1 MANDVSNLNRQHWAK
16 KVQAE
21 LEESL
26 ICMDLANT
34 QFKDQLKDGT
44 TVNFPTVGRMAV
56 GSYTK
61 YTNVTAQDIKTTN
74 ETLVINQTPMVM
86 FSYDEVDAIENYLD
100 VVSVQMSRNVFTLKQ
115 YIEGKFFAEYANATY
130 NSGSAVA
137 LTTAVA
143 DATYPGAVFGLGRA
157 TLGNNG
163 VDTSKLVLV
172 VDEFQALKIAVSA
185 AATGFNTS
193 DESIRRGFIGTYM
206 GMDVY
211 TSNNLSFTATLDLA
225 TQPALNDTVRIN
237 GVTFT
242 FVTTL
247 GTTAGNVLRG
257 ADAAAA
263 MTNLI
268 SAING
273 TAGAGTTYVDVG
285 SDIRNKKLIGI
296 SAAQGTNQVL
306 LTSIHGYRPVS
317 TPTMTTAANDWK
329 DAIIHCLV
337 MEKGA
342 INLVMQKEVS
352 VTEREEPLK
361 LVKNYFVWTKFGI
374 KTFTEGAERIY
385 DVRLLAQADEA

>member
-61 YTNVTAQDIKTTN
+61 YTNVTAQDIKTSN

-86 FSYDEVDAIENYLD
+86 FAYDEVDEIENYID
-100 VVSVQMSRNVFTLKQ
+100 VVSEQMSRNVHTLKQ
-115 YIEGKFFAEYANATY
+115 YIEGEFFNEYSNASSNNGT
-130 NSGSAVA
+130 AVA

-143 DATYPGAVFGLGRA
+143 DATYPGKVFGTAAA
-157 TLGNNG
+157 TLANNG
-163 VDTSKLVLV
+163 VDKSKLALV
-172 VDEFQALKIAVSA
+172 VDEFQLLNIGISA
-185 AATGFNTS
+185 ASTGFNVS
-193 DESIRRGFIGTYM
+193 DETIKRGYKGTYM

-211 TSNNLSFTATLDLA
+211 TSNNLTFTATLDLA
-225 TQPALNDTVRIN
+225 TNPTANNTVTIN
-237 GVTFT
+237 GVVFK
-242 FVTTL
+242 FVASPSAAGDIDI
-247 GTTAGNVLRG
+247 GT
-257 ADAAAA
+257 DAAGSQA
-263 MTNLI
+263 NLI
-268 SAING
+268 AAING
-273 TAGAGTTYVDVG
+273 GAGAGTAYVAIDVAT
-285 SDIRNKKLIGI
+285 RNKKLIGI
-296 SAAQGTNQVL
+296 SAAQGTDQVL

-317 TPTMTTAANDWK
+317 SDMTAAANDWK
-329 DAIIHCLV
+329 DAILHCLV

-352 VTEREEPLK
+352 VEQRDEPLK
-361 LVKNYFVWTKFGI
+361 LVTNYFVWSKFGI
-374 KTFTEGAERIY
+374 KTFTEGAERMY
-385 DVRLLAQADEA
+385 EVRLLSQANES

>member
-1 MANDVSNLNRQHWAK
+1 MANNVSNLNQQKWAK
-16 KVQAE
+16 TVQAE

-34 QFKDQLKDGT
+34 QFKSDLKDGT
-44 TVNFPTVGRMAV
+44 TVNFPTVGRMAI

-61 YTNVTAQDIKTTN
+61 YTNVTAQDIKTSN

-86 FSYDEVDAIENYLD
+86 FSYDEVDAIENYID

-115 YIEGKFFAEYANATY
+115 YIEGKFFAEYANAAY
-130 NSGSAVA
+130 NSGTAVS

-143 DATYPGAVFGLGRA
+143 DATYPGTVFGLGRA
-157 TLGNNG
+157 TLANNG
-163 VDTSKLVLV
+163 VDSSKLVMV
-172 VDEFQALKIAVSA
+172 VDEFQKLKISISA
-185 AATGFNTS
+185 ASNQASVS
-193 DESIRRGFIGTYM
+193 DEQLRRGFQGTYM

-225 TQPALNDTVRIN
+225 TNVTAGDTVTIN
-237 GVTFT
+237 GVVFK
-242 FVTTL
+242 FVASPSAAGDVDV
-247 GTTAGNVLRG
+247 GT
-257 ADAAAA
+257 DAATSQA
-263 MTNLI
+263 NLI
-268 SAING
+268 AAING
-273 TAGAGTTYVDVG
+273 GAGAGTAYVAIDAAV
-285 SDIRNKKLIGI
+285 RNKKLIGI

-306 LTSIHGYRPVS
+306 LTSIHGSRPLS
-317 TPTMTTAANDWK
+317 SNMTASANDWK

-342 INLVMQKEVS
+342 IHLVLQKEVS

>member
-1 MANDVSNLNRQHWAK
+1 MSNDVSSLIRQKWAK
-16 KVQAE
+16 TVQAE

-34 QFKDQLKDGT
+34 QFKEDLKDGT
-44 TVNFPTVGRMAV
+44 TVNFPSVGRMAI

-61 YTNVTAQDIKTTN
+61 YTNVTAQDIKTSN

-86 FSYDEVDAIENYLD
+86 FSYDEVDAIENYID

-130 NSGSAVA
+130 NSGTAVA

-143 DATYPGAVFGLGRA
+143 DATYPGTVFGLGRA
-157 TLGNNG
+157 TLANNG
-163 VDTSKLVLV
+163 VDSSKLVMV
-172 VDEFQALKIAVSA
+172 VDEYQKLKISISA
-185 AATGFNTS
+185 ASNQASVS
-193 DESIRRGFIGTYM
+193 DEQLRRGFQGTYM

-225 TQPALNDTVRIN
+225 TNVTANDTVTVN
-237 GVTFT
+237 GVVFK
-242 FVTTL
+242 FVASPSA
-247 GTTAGNVLRG
+247 AGDVDVG
-257 ADAAAA
+257 ADAATSQA
-263 MTNLI
+263 NLI
-268 SAING
+268 AAING
-273 TAGAGTTYVDVG
+273 GAGAGTAYVAIDA
-285 SDIRNKKLIGI
+285 SIRNKKLIGI

-306 LTSIHGYRPVS
+306 LTSIHGARPLS
-317 TPTMTTAANDWK
+317 SNMTAAANDWK

-342 INLVMQKEVS
+342 IHLVMQKEVS
-352 VTEREEPLK
+352 VTERDEPLK

>member
-1 MANDVSNLNRQHWAK
+1 MSNDVSNLIRQKWAK
-16 KVQAE
+16 TVQAE

-34 QFKDQLKDGT
+34 QFKSDLRDGT
-44 TVNFPTVGRMAV
+44 TINFPTVGRMAV

-61 YTNVTAQDIKTTN
+61 YTNVTAQDIKTSN
-74 ETLVINQTPMVM
+74 ETLVIDQTPMVM
-86 FSYDEVDAIENYLD
+86 FSYDEVDAIENYID

-115 YIEGKFFAEYANATY
+115 YIEGKFFNQYSNAAY
-130 NSGSAVA
+130 NNGTAVS

-143 DATYPGAVFGLGRA
+143 DATYPGTVFGTARA
-157 TLGNNG
+157 TLGNAG
-163 VDTSKLVLV
+163 VDTSKLALV
-172 VDEFQALKIAVSA
+172 VDEFQKLKIGISA
-185 AATGFNTS
+185 ISNQASVS
-193 DESIRRGFIGTYM
+193 DETIKRGYQGSYM
-206 GMDVY
+206 GMDIY
-211 TSNNLSFTATLDLA
+211 TSNNLTFTATLDLA

-237 GVTFT
+237 GLTFT
-242 FVTTL
+242 FVTTI
-247 GTTAGNVLRG
+247 GATAGNVLRG
-257 ADAAAA
+257 ADAAAS

-273 TAGAGTTYVDVG
+273 TAGGGTTYIDFAAI
-285 SDIRNKKLIGI
+285 DRNKKLVGI

-306 LTSIHGYRPVS
+306 LTSIHGYRAVS

-329 DAIIHCLV
+329 DAILHCLV

-361 LVKNYFVWTKFGI
+361 LVKNYFVWSKFGI
-374 KTFTEGAERIY
+374 KTFTEGSERMY
-385 DVRLLAQADEA
+385 DVRLLSQADEA

>member
-34 QFKDQLKDGT
+34 QFKSDLKDGT
-44 TVNFPTVGRMAV
+44 TVNFPTVGRMAI

-61 YTNVTAQDIKTTN
+61 YTNVTAQDIKTSN

-86 FSYDEVDAIENYLD
+86 FSYDEVDAIENYID

-130 NSGSAVA
+130 NSGTAVS

-143 DATYPGAVFGLGRA
+143 DATYPGTVFGLGRA
-157 TLGNNG
+157 TLANNG
-163 VDTSKLVLV
+163 VDSSKLVMV
-172 VDEFQALKIAVSA
+172 VDEFQKLKISISA
-185 AATGFNTS
+185 ASNQASVS
-193 DESIRRGFIGTYM
+193 DEQLRRGFQGTYM

-225 TQPALNDTVRIN
+225 TQPTANDTVTVN

-242 FVTTL
+242 FVSSI
-247 GTTAGNVLRG
+247 GSTAGNVLLG
-257 ADAAAA
+257 ASAATAQA
-263 MTNLI
+263 NLI

-273 TAGAGTTYVDVG
+273 GAGAGTAYVAIDAAV
-285 SDIRNKKLIGI
+285 RNKKLIGI

-306 LTSIHGYRPVS
+306 LTSIHGSRPLS
-317 TPTMTTAANDWK
+317 SNMTAAANDWK

-342 INLVMQKEVS
+342 IHLVLQKEVS

>member
-1 MANDVSNLNRQHWAK
+1 MSNDVSNLNRQHWAK

-34 QFKDQLKDGT
+34 MFKSDLKDGT
-44 TVNFPTVGRMAV
+44 TINFPTVGKMAV

-61 YTNVTAQDIKTTN
+61 YTNVTAQDIKTSN

-86 FSYDEVDAIENYLD
+86 FAFDEVDAIENYID

-115 YIEGKFFAEYANATY
+115 YIEGKFFAEYANATR
-130 NSGSAVA
+130 NSGTAVA

-143 DATYPGAVFGLGRA
+143 DATYPGTVFGLGRA
-157 TLGNNG
+157 VLANNG
-163 VDTSKLVLV
+163 VDSSKLALV
-172 VDEFQALKIAVSA
+172 VDEFQKLKIGISA
-185 AATGFNTS
+185 ISNQASVS
-193 DESIRRGFIGTYM
+193 DETIKRGYQGQYM

-225 TQPALNDTVRIN
+225 TNPTAGDTVTIN
-237 GVTFT
+237 GVVFT
-242 FVTTL
+242 FRAVPAL
-247 GTTAGNVLRG
+247 AGEVDVG
-257 ADAAAA
+257 VDAATSQA
-263 MTNLI
+263 NLI
-268 SAING
+268 AAINNG
-273 TAGAGTTYVDVG
+273 AGAGSAYIAVTDLV
-285 SDIRNKKLIGI
+285 RNKSLVGI

-317 TPTMTTAANDWK
+317 STMTAAANDWK
-329 DAIIHCLV
+329 DAIIHCLI

-342 INLVMQKEVS
+342 IHLVMQKEVS

-361 LVKNYFVWTKFGI
+361 LVKNYFVWSKFGI
-374 KTFTEGAERIY
+374 KTFSEGAERIY
-385 DVRLLAQADEA
+385 DVRLLSQADEA